1 MRHKRIKKK
10 KINAT
15 CSTISKL
22 VGVHEASQQVLWTKA
37 FLQNQGLYVNKAT
50 LYQDNMSA
58 MLLENN
64 GRASSSS
71 QIKNI
76 EIRYFFIQDR
86 IEKGDIGL
94 DFCYTDKMVLEFMTK
109 PLLGKTFF
117 AFRDRIMRM
126 PNGENIAETRKVR
139 DKIAQNEDLQNV

>member
-1 MRHKRIKKK
+1 
-10 KINAT
+10 
-15 CSTISKL
+15 
-22 VGVHEASQQVLWTKA
+22 
-37 FLQNQGLYVNKAT
+37 
-50 LYQDNMSA
+50 MSA

-94 DFCYTDKMVLEFMTK
+94 DFCYTDKMVPEFMTK